1 VLATVVLS
9 VAALTDAQ
17 AQPSYPVLTSPPTG
31 ADLLKPTDVVFTWQ
45 ASTGATKYA
54 VKILTDPTADWS
66 TALRIE
72 VTPTRLAANAE
83 LYPLLAGRQ
92 IAWRVEACNAQNQ
105 CVENTGGARLA
116 RIPLFPAPLASPAHQ
131 SYTENRRPTFTWKRQ
146 TGAQYYKVIV
156 NGQAI
161 TSGNGVQGN
170 ATAPAGTTYSFTPT
184 QDLQGSVADWS
195 VQSCATIGG
204 GMLCGPAF
212 NSQQV
217 FRLNFGTAPAS
228 TGPFVPDLGPGGP
241 AGNFLPGGVAVSST
255 EYVVEGDTARGV
267 PNFAK
272 PFGYSFQA
280 TPLTATAQCGVG
292 SGSTP
297 GFSNAPVYMLQAPG
311 VPSTLPIKY
320 EMSFHL
326 VAATPT
332 AALGKNVVLP
342 KCSFSLFTGKR
353 LRPGWRL
360 MSASLT
366 RNVNHP
372 GTGMWTFFIDRAPNG
387 TDDASFSVQASMASF
402 SVVFSAV
409 MLEID
414 RLVFRGPAGKTW
426 QDAFRP

>member
-1 VLATVVLS
+1 MLATVVLS
-9 VAALTDAQ
+9 VAALTDAH
-17 AQPSYPVLTSPPTG
+17 AQPSYPALISPTSG

-45 ASTGATKYA
+45 ASSGATKYA
-54 VKILTDPTADWS
+54 VRILTDPTADWS

-72 VTPTRLAANAE
+72 VTTTRLAANAE
-83 LYPLLAGRQ
+83 LYPVLAGRQ

-170 ATAPAGTTYSFTPT
+170 ANAPAGTTYSFTPS
-184 QDLQGSVADWS
+184 QDLQGSFADWS

-212 NSQQV
+212 NTQQV
-217 FRLNFGTAPAS
+217 FRLNFGTAPS
-228 TGPFVPDLGPGGP
+228 SGGGTFKPNLPESEPGEFIPGG
-241 AGNFLPGGVAVSST
+241 AAVST
-255 EYVVEGDTARGV
+255 EYVVEGNTARGV
-267 PNFAK
+267 PNFAR

-280 TPLTATAQCGVG
+280 TPLSATAQCGVG
-292 SGSTP
+292 SGNTP
-297 GFSNAPVYMLQAPG
+297 GFSNAPVYMLQPPG
-311 VPSTLPIKY
+311 APSTLPITD
-320 EMSFHL
+320 ELSFHL

-342 KCSFSLFTGKR
+342 RCGFSVFTGKR

-387 TDDASFSVQASMASF
+387 TDDASFSVQASMSSF

-409 MLEID
+409 MLEMN